1 MKYLKLLNLLSYL
14 YKKGNVFMKI
24 STFGLI
30 FLSLLTYHTNSYSQS
45 GENLHAGYYIVVS
58 AYSPSRESM
67 AQQYVGKLRS
77 EGFKADYG
85 MDTRP
90 HLYLVYIHYYDDFR
104 EAIREML
111 KTRRGGEFTDAW
123 VRVIPGDIPREVPE
137 KIDKETTAGAEKT
150 AKEKEQEVTAEKQEA
165 DVEEKEEEIEAEA
178 VIEEAEKSHTQ
189 AKAQKVYINLFYV
202 TRNRIVDGYV
212 QIIDTERGKM
222 IKRVK
227 GNAFVYLPDPGT
239 STERLSLIADIFGY
253 RKMQL
258 DVVYPLTKKNTA
270 DLPYVEWV
278 EGIPAINFELDR
290 YHKGDVAVMYNVY
303 FYNDAAIMLPKSKYE
318 LNSLLEMLKE
328 NPNYRIRLHGHT
340 NTNRPGK
347 IISMGPDKNF
357 FAVTDQSVHTTGS
370 AKKLSGMRAETIRQY
385 LIEKGI
391 DPGRIETK
399 AWGGKK
405 PLYEPHSP
413 SAKKN
418 VRVEVEI
425 LAE

>member
-1 MKYLKLLNLLSYL
+1 MKTPI
-14 YKKGNVFMKI
+14 FR
-24 STFGLI
+24 LI
-30 FLSLLTYHTNSYSQS
+30 FLSLLTSYTTGYAQQ
-45 GENLHAGYYIVVS
+45 GEKLNAGYYIVVS
-58 AYSPSRESM
+58 AYSPARE
-67 AQQYVGKLRS
+67 AVATRYVRELRT
-77 EGFKADYG
+77 EGYEADYG
-85 MDTRP
+85 LDTRP
-90 HLYLVYIHYYDDFR
+90 NLYLVYIHYYDDFR
-104 EAIREML
+104 EAIRKML
-111 KTRRGGEFTDAW
+111 DTRKKGKFTDAW
-123 VRVIPGDIPREVPE
+123 VRVITGDIPPKTPEKSEKEPAVVPE
-137 KIDKETTAGAEKT
+137 QVPEVNRHPVQAEDQENVVKEEAV
-150 AKEKEQEVTAEKQEA
+150 EKEAEA
-165 DVEEKEEEIEAEA
+165 AVKEEEKPAPHA
-178 VIEEAEKSHTQ
+178 TP
-189 AKAQKVYINLFYV
+189 QKVYINLFYV

-212 QIIDTERGKM
+212 QIIDTERSKM

-239 STERLSLIADIFGY
+239 ASERLSLIADIFGY

-258 DVVYPLTKKNTA
+258 DVVYPLSKKNTA
-270 DLPYVEWV
+270 GLPYVEWI

-347 IISMGPDKNF
+347 IIAMGPDKNF

-385 LIEKGI
+385 LIDKGI

-405 PLYEPHSP
+405 PLYEPHGP

>member
-1 MKYLKLLNLLSYL
+1 MKTPI
-14 YKKGNVFMKI
+14 FR
-24 STFGLI
+24 LI
-30 FLSLLTYHTNSYSQS
+30 FLSLLTSYTTGYAQQ
-45 GENLHAGYYIVVS
+45 GEKLNAGYYIVVS
-58 AYSPSRESM
+58 AYSPARE
-67 AQQYVGKLRS
+67 AVATRYVRELRT
-77 EGFKADYG
+77 EGYEADYG
-85 MDTRP
+85 LDTRP
-90 HLYLVYIHYYDDFR
+90 NLYLVYIHYYDDFR
-104 EAIREML
+104 EAIRKML
-111 KTRRGGEFTDAW
+111 DTRKKGKFTDAW
-123 VRVIPGDIPREVPE
+123 VRVITGDIPPKTPEKSEKEPAVVPE
-137 KIDKETTAGAEKT
+137 QVPEVNRHPVQAEDQENVVKEEAV
-150 AKEKEQEVTAEKQEA
+150 EKEAEA
-165 DVEEKEEEIEAEA
+165 AVKEEEKPAPHA
-178 VIEEAEKSHTQ
+178 NT
-189 AKAQKVYINLFYV
+189 QKVYINLFYV

-212 QIIDTERGKM
+212 QIIDTERSKM

-239 STERLSLIADIFGY
+239 ASERLSLIADIFGY

-258 DVVYPLTKKNTA
+258 DVVYPLSKKNTA
-270 DLPYVEWV
+270 GLPYVEWI

-347 IISMGPDKNF
+347 IIAMGPDKNF

-385 LIEKGI
+385 LIDKGI

-405 PLYEPHSP
+405 PLYEPHGP